1 MTPILQ
7 TKKLFSTTLSYLAR
21 SYWPTNSLLQ
31 LKQQWAQEILRQLD
45 FEIEVSGAAPV
56 NDTVLLVGNHISYLD
71 IVVLMAIH
79 PKVVFLSKKEVSR
92 WPIIGAGA
100 KRVGTLFVDRNS
112 KSDRQK
118 VREQIGQLLREKRPH
133 LAVFP
138 SGTTTLDEAKP
149 WKKGIFEIATDVQLP
164 IQTFRIQYSPLR
176 TCAYIDNDN
185 LLVHMMKLFMTRNKV
200 VRFRWLKQYAPQS
213 DIEFIEKVKNQTMVI
228 ES

>member
-1 MTPILQ
+1 MPVLQ
-7 TKKLFSTTLSYLAR
+7 TKQIFTTTLSYLVR
-21 SYWPTNSLLQ
+21 SYWPTNSIIE
-31 LKQQWAQEILRQLD
+31 LKQQWAKEILRQLD

-56 NDTVLLVGNHISYLD
+56 NETVVLVGNHISYLD
-71 IVVLMAIH
+71 IVVLMSIH

-92 WPIIGAGA
+92 WPVIGAAA

-118 VREQIGQLLREKRPH
+118 TREQINQLLREKRPH

-138 SGTTTLDEAKP
+138 SGTTTLDESKP

-176 TCAYIDNDN
+176 SCAYIDNDN
-185 LLVHMMKLFMTRNKV
+185 LLLHMMKLFMTRNKV
-200 VRFRWLKQYAPQS
+200 VRFHWLKQYSPQC
-213 DIEFIEKVKNQTMVI
+213 DLGFIEDLKNQTMKL
-228 ES
+228 